1 MENNQKPEMGVL
13 EAQTVR
19 ISANMPIQPY
29 AINNKLNSDEF
40 VHLSEEN
47 SMNPFVSIVYLT
59 KNGGRLFK
67 KSLEALFSQKVDF
80 GFEVIAVDSGSTDGI
95 LDMMKNYPIRVY
107 QIDPEEFNFGLM
119 RDYGFSLARGE
130 IIITL
135 SQDAIPVGTGWLI
148 I

>member
-1 MENNQKPEMGVL
+1 MENNQKPEMGVQ

-19 ISANMPIQPY
+19 ISANMTIQPY

-67 KSLEALFSQKVDF
+67 KSLEAVFSQKVDF
-80 GFEVIAVDSGSTDGI
+80 EFEVIGVDSGSTDNTLEFI
-95 LDMMKNYPIRVY
+95 KNYSVKLY
-107 QIDPEEFNFGLM
+107 SVNFLFPNF
-119 RDYGFSLARGE
+119 RKRRILQA
-130 IIITL
+130 
-135 SQDAIPVGTGWLI
+135 
-148 I
+148 